1 MDIYHS
7 LDAELRGPSASEH
20 TDHDPVNGENGIQR
34 SAFRVHP
41 PTANRVPDA
50 DGKLAAAPAH
60 LTPPRDDLSDAA
72 VGRTEEQAQAR
83 SLRRDGLERLSAR
96 ALRGESVVVLVNE
109 AAALAA
115 RGLGADLAAVTEVIE
130 ETNQLRCIANWG
142 LNSDWDV
149 GLPVEADGK
158 SQTEYALSVDQPV
171 VCNDLLAETRFTPHR
186 RLLAYGIRSGIAAPL
201 RRRGRPLGVIS
212 AYCLKPQSYARA
224 DASFVQALADI
235 IAGAMERER
244 SGRALARKDDYLRAV
259 LENSTDAIVVLDYAG
274 TVRFVNDASMTLV
287 GLTPDQVAGRPGA
300 DFVHPDDLANLDRIM
315 SEAIAHP
322 GKVVSG
328 KLRLRSSAGEWLE
341 CEIVMRALPDLA
353 NEPGILVNVHDITER
368 MRAARMQ
375 ALLASIVASTDDS
388 IVSMEPD
395 CTLTSWNAGAERM
408 YGYPADEVIG
418 RRPDF
423 MWMPE
428 DASLIEAYVQKLAAG
443 SGTQRYEIQ
452 RLRRDGRVIDVAV
465 TLSPIRD
472 ERGGLT
478 GVAGI
483 GRDVTESKRAAAELE
498 RARDAALEASRLK
511 SAFLANMSHEVRTPI
526 NVILGYNDLIADHLA
541 SLGDDSQAEHVDAV
555 GRASRRLM
563 RTINTILDYSKMESG
578 TFEFRPRT
586 VRLGPLINRQVEE
599 VRAQAREKD
608 LSLTV
613 EIEAEDAATHAD
625 KYSVGQAIAHLLDNA
640 IKFTERGG
648 VRVRLYRGDR
658 GLPSIAVSDTGI
670 GIDER
675 FQSHLFEP
683 FRQEEVG
690 MTRSFEGAGLG
701 LALTRGYLELN
712 QARIT
717 FESHKGI
724 GTTFTIGFA
733 SSANVAD
740 PAPLAPAADLAPIST
755 RAGAERPVIMVI
767 EDDPDNLLYMN
778 LLLKNQFDVLLASSG
793 SEVHRIVET
802 RREPIDLVLMDLSLR
817 GEDDGLRLTRML
829 RGTRRFNHTPVVA
842 VTGHAS
848 PEDRERARAAGCDGF
863 VTKPIE
869 RALLF
874 ETIERLLGRSPRPG
888 AFAAR

>member
-1 MDIYHS
+1 M
-7 LDAELRGPSASEH
+7 
-20 TDHDPVNGENGIQR
+20 
-34 SAFRVHP
+34 
-41 PTANRVPDA
+41 
-50 DGKLAAAPAH
+50 
-60 LTPPRDDLSDAA
+60 
-72 VGRTEEQAQAR
+72 
-83 SLRRDGLERLSAR
+83 
-96 ALRGESVVVLVNE
+96 LVNE

-115 RGLGADLAAVTEVIE
+115 RGLGADLAAVTEVVE

-142 LNSDWDV
+142 LNSEWDV
-149 GLPVEADGK
+149 GLTVEADGK
-158 SQTEYALSVDQPV
+158 SQTEFALSVDQPV
-171 VCNDLLAETRFTPHR
+171 VCNDLSAETRFTPHP
-186 RLLAYGIRSGIAAPL
+186 RLLAYGICSGIAAPL
-201 RRRGRPLGVIS
+201 RLRGRPLGVIS
-212 AYCLKPQSYARA
+212 AYSLKPHSYSRA
-224 DASFVQALADI
+224 DASFMQAIADI

-259 LENSTDAIVVLDYAG
+259 LENSTDAIVMLDYAG
-274 TVRFVNDASMTLV
+274 TVRFINGASMTLV
-287 GLTPDQVAGRPGA
+287 GLTPDQMAGRPGA
-300 DFVHPDDLANLDRIM
+300 DFVHPDDLANRDRM
-315 SEAIAHP
+315 MNEAIAHP

-328 KLRLRSSAGEWLE
+328 KLRLRSNSGEGLE
-341 CEIVMRALPDLA
+341 CEIVMRALPDCG
-353 NEPGILVNVHDITER
+353 NDPGILVNVRDISER

-408 YGYPADEVIG
+408 YGYRADEVIG

-428 DASLIEAYVQKLAAG
+428 DASLIEACVQKLAAG
-443 SGTQRYEIQ
+443 SGTERYEIQ
-452 RLRRDGRVIDVAV
+452 RHRRDGRVINVAV

-472 ERGGLT
+472 ERGVLT

-599 VRAQAREKD
+599 VRARAREKN

-613 EIEAEDAATHAD
+613 EIEAEDAATHGD
-625 KYSVGQAIAHLLDNA
+625 EYSVGQAIAHLLDNA
-640 IKFTERGG
+640 IKFTTGGG

-658 GLPSIAVSDTGI
+658 GLPCIAVSDTGI

-675 FQSHLFEP
+675 FQAHLFEP
-683 FRQEEVG
+683 FRQEEAG

-701 LALTRGYLELN
+701 LALTRSYLELN
-712 QARIT
+712 QARIS
-717 FESHKGI
+717 FESHKGS

-733 SSANVAD
+733 SSASAAG
-740 PAPLAPAADLAPIST
+740 PAPLAPAADAARIAT
-755 RAGAERPVIMVI
+755 RAGAERPVIMVV
-767 EDDPDNLLYMN
+767 EDDPDNLLYMD
-778 LLLKNQFDVLLASSG
+778 LLLKNQFDVLLASNG
-793 SEVHRIVET
+793 SEVHRIVAT

-817 GEDDGLRLTRML
+817 GADDGLRLTRML
-829 RGTRRFNHTPVVA
+829 RGTRRFNRTPVVA

-848 PEDRERARAAGCDGF
+848 PEDRELARAAGCDGF

-874 ETIERLLGRSPRPG
+874 ETIERLLSRSRRAG
-888 AFAAR
+888 AFAVR

>member
-7 LDAELRGPSASEH
+7 LDAELCGASDSEH
-20 TDHDPVNGENGIQR
+20 TDHVPVNGENGTQR

-60 LTPPRDDLSDAA
+60 LTPPRDEASDAA

-83 SLRRDGLERLSAR
+83 SLRRDGIERLSAR
-96 ALRGESVVVLVNE
+96 ALRGESVVVLVHE

-142 LNSDWDV
+142 SNSDWDV
-149 GLPVEADGK
+149 GLPVEAGGK

-186 RLLAYGIRSGIAAPL
+186 RLLAYGMRSGIAAPL

-212 AYCLKPQSYARA
+212 AYCRKPRSYSRA
-224 DASFVQALADI
+224 DASFVQGLADI
-235 IAGAMERER
+235 IAGAVERER
-244 SGRALARKDDYLRAV
+244 SGRALTRKDDYLRAV

-287 GLTPDQVAGRPGA
+287 GLTPDRVAGRPGA
-300 DFVHPDDLANLDRIM
+300 DF
-315 SEAIAHP
+315 
-322 GKVVSG
+322 
-328 KLRLRSSAGEWLE
+328 
-341 CEIVMRALPDLA
+341 
-353 NEPGILVNVHDITER
+353 
-368 MRAARMQ
+368 
-375 ALLASIVASTDDS
+375 
-388 IVSMEPD
+388 
-395 CTLTSWNAGAERM
+395 
-408 YGYPADEVIG
+408 
-418 RRPDF
+418 
-423 MWMPE
+423 MWMQE

-443 SGTQRYEIQ
+443 SGTQRYEI
-452 RLRRDGRVIDVAV
+452 RRHRRDGRVIDVAV

-472 ERGGLT
+472 ERGELT

-526 NVILGYNDLIADHLA
+526 NVILGYNALIADHLA

-599 VRAQAREKD
+599 VRARAREKD

-613 EIEAEDAATHAD
+613 EIEAEDAATHGD

-640 IKFTERGG
+640 IKFTARGG
-648 VRVRLYRGDR
+648 VRVRLYRGDG

-683 FRQEEVG
+683 FRQEKVG

-733 SSANVAD
+733 SSANVAGL
-740 PAPLAPAADLAPIST
+740 APLAPAADLAPIST

-793 SEVHRIVET
+793 SEVRRIVET

-817 GEDDGLRLTRML
+817 GEDDGLSLTRML

-888 AFAAR
+888 AFAVR